1 MRTYAIINISDLS
14 NIDFTQVIETSK
26 DTIRKS
32 LDELKFIIKYNTEP
46 SFITNGTITPLQTLT
61 HIEAL
66 ALVKTDVLNNNTP

>member
-26 DTIRKS
+26 DTIIKS

-66 ALVKTDVLNNNTP
+66 ALVKTDVWNNNTP